1 MMPTLQNINYMLSMP
16 NLPEPHRQILK
27 EYLDNFKYKM

>member
-1 MMPTLQNINYMLSMP
+1 MPTLQNIKFMLQLP

-27 EYLDNFKYKM
+27 EYLDNFNYSI